1 MNKPYA
7 NQDIILELK
16 SSKEILISELERYE
30 SYQSKKNKKMRNCC
44 NCNSS
49 DALGIKESN
58 GIYTYHCFSC
68 NTGGDVINLIQ
79 EKEDVSFPEAL
90 KILCLSLI
98 HI

>member
-16 SSKEILISELERYE
+16 SNKEILISELERYE

-49 DALGIKESN
+49 DALGIKESD
-58 GIYTYHCFSC
+58 GIYIPLF
-68 NTGGDVINLIQ
+68 
-79 EKEDVSFPEAL
+79 
-90 KILCLSLI
+90 
-98 HI
+98 